1 MANEGP
7 IDTLLNTTGTF
18 FSLEKV
24 VPEIQTLLE
33 LNTNIKMVSAQLGV
47 AAKQSAG
54 FNNQISNMSM
64 FSGLATDSLLKV
76 VSVATKYN
84 KILGT
89 EAVKSAVKFSDATGL
104 DSTRV
109 GEFTS
114 KMMAMGAM
122 SDETY
127 DAMLGKLLQTRDTY
141 GLSTDAMGSL
151 LETTENYYITLGKT
165 NKEII
170 EASGN
175 MAEFVSRMNSAGIE
189 TEIATDILDKMIN
202 PDKMQDN
209 IMLMNRLGVSI
220 SDMVVGNPV
229 KNLETVAPRL
239 KALAEEITSQPN
251 RMLANE
257 MAKMYGYT
265 LKEMQQMTKIETDQK
280 VIAEQKTLDEYRT
293 QIQTAQQGLKDVTN
307 QVLGAFT
314 LGINAAA
321 QGITKIIG
329 PKAFGLSLAVV
340 MTAFINKQ
348 KGVFQKASL
357 HFEESVEKGVRK
369 GAEAFYDKSSGVK
382 NGDSLPKREKIRR
395 IPNSIS
401 SEKNVVSNHSKT
413 KGNALLSRRK
423 KPKTVFN
430 SSSAN
435 SILDEYDDI
444 MKEGLLQSGK
454 RVKKNAT
461 DFEKYKGIPGEM
473 SGFFKVQNEVVEA
486 ALGEEASWLMK
497 KSMGLKEEKFK
508 KAPRIKDS
516 DSMADQRLNAER
528 MASDTYEGILGK
540 SAKLSAVDEELE
552 KLNGLK
558 LKLTDSE
565 QERLTALEATKKSL
579 QGSLDKS
586 LEDLTATK
594 TGGKIIGEMYIQNEG
609 IIEDYKTQLRRME
622 ENKNE
627 LVNILN
633 EEGNTMSIEQK
644 NLMKKNIENIG
655 KDIKEYESLVDKAEK
670 INKKLVKDK
679 STAEKLAD
687 ITEAEIN
694 SDLKRTTATI
704 KRINKENKKADK
716 IKGMNE
722 AYGLS
727 EGAGAFARTGA
738 RVKTVVGA
746 GASQLDSMTGGL
758 LSKVASLGKFA
769 GPLAAVG
776 AGVGLLVKMGM
787 KDEKV
792 QEQTLRISKA
802 YSQITDKISE
812 VVGGVLSWPMEKM
825 ADGVE
830 KIASWKIFDKKEET
844 EKVDDLTKWRKAEVS
859 INEKNMLELI
869 SIMGESNKIAG
880 VTARYM
886 KDTNDS
892 AWVAAI
898 EGNVK

>member
-1 MANEGP
+1 MANEGL

-24 VPEIQTLLE
+24 IPEIQTLLE

-54 FNNQISNMSM
+54 FNNQISKMSM
-64 FSGLATDSLLKV
+64 VSGLATDSLLKV

-340 MTAFINKQ
+340 MSAFINKQ

-357 HFEESVEKGVRK
+357 RFEESVEKGVRK

-382 NGDSLPKREKIRR
+382 EGVSLPKRGR
-395 IPNSIS
+395 I
-401 SEKNVVSNHSKT
+401 
-413 KGNALLSRRK
+413 
-423 KPKTVFN
+423 KTVPN

-435 SILDEYDDI
+435 SVLDEYDDI

-454 RVKKNAT
+454 RVKKHAT

-540 SAKLSAVDEELE
+540 SAKLDMVEEELE
-552 KLNGLK
+552 KLNNLK
-558 LKLTDSE
+558 TKLTKSE
-565 QERLTALEATKKSL
+565 QERLNVLEATKNSL

-586 LEDLTATK
+586 LEDLTNTK
-594 TGGKIIGEMYIQNEG
+594 TGGKIIGEMYLQNEDTLN
-609 IIEDYKTQLRRME
+609 IYRSQLKGM
-622 ENKNE
+622 ENKKRE
-627 LVNILN
+627 LVEILKR
-633 EEGNTMSIEQK
+633 EQNTMTLEQK
-644 NLMKKNIENIG
+644 NVMKANIKAIEQ
-655 KDIKEYESLVDKAEK
+655 DIEKYDSLVKKTEK
-670 INKKLVKDK
+670 INDNLKIDSKKAKDM
-679 STAEKLAD
+679 AD

-716 IKGMNE
+716 IRGMNE

-738 RVKTVVGA
+738 RAKTVVGA
-746 GASQLDSMTGGL
+746 GVSQLDSMTGGL

-776 AGVGLLVKMGM
+776 VGVGLLVKMGM
-787 KDEKV
+787 KDEKI

-812 VVGGVLSWPMEKM
+812 VVGGVLSWPMGKM

-898 EGNVK
+898 EGKVK